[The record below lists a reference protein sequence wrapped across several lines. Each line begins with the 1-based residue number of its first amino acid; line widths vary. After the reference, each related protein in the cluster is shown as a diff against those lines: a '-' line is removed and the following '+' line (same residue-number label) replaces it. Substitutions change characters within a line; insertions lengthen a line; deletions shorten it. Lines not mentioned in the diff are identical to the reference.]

1 MPRYLME
8 VYLPCTDRDGLRT
21 VGVRARAAAREMT
34 GDGTAVRH
42 VRSILVP
49 EDRTCFL
56 LFEAPTSRAVMET
69 GERAALAT
77 ARVTEALDDHERGDQ
92 S

>member
-1 MPRYLME
+1 MPRYLLE
-8 VYLPCTDRDGLRT
+8 VYLPCTDRDALRT
-21 VGVRARAAAREMT
+21 VAIRARAAAREMT

-42 VRSILVP
+42 LRSILVP

-56 LFEAPTSRAVMET
+56 LFEAATTHAVMET

-77 ARVTEALDDHERGDQ
+77 ARVTEALEDDERRDR